1 MTSEGQEHSPRIAV
15 LVACYNRAA
24 ITLPNIAALEAALE
38 GAECRFDIHLLDDAS
53 PDQTGPRVKAAHPRI
68 NVVISEGDLF
78 WNRGMQRIFEVAR
91 AQGPYDAYL
100 LFNDD
105 VLVDREAVAR
115 AVALWTSLNRE
126 GPAALIGAT
135 RDGKHTRTTYSGH
148 RLTDPGQLI
157 LTMVEPGEEARS
169 CDTFNANFV
178 LVPAASLEELG
189 GLDPYYWHGYGDYDL
204 GFSLRKRGERVLL
217 APGWI
222 GTCEGHLMPVPSRHG
237 LWRRLKAGMSGREDP
252 RQRVYMIWKHSSSRP
267 AALFAISLVLIK
279 RVRILVLNRPHVAAL
294 SADAKR

>member
-1 MTSEGQEHSPRIAV
+1 MNTPSPRIAV

-91 AQGPYDAYL
+91 AHGPYDAYL

-126 GPAALIGAT
+126 GPSTVVGAT
-135 RDGKHTRTTYSGH
+135 RAGTEARTTYSGYH
-148 RLTDPGQLI
+148 LLNSGQLI
-157 LTMVEPGEEARS
+157 IAMLEPGDAPRT

-178 LVPAASLEELG
+178 LVPAATFEDIG
-189 GLDPYYWHGYGDYDL
+189 GLDPYYWHAYGDHDL
-204 GFSLRKRGERVLL
+204 GFTIRARGEQIVL
-217 APGWI
+217 AAGWI
-222 GTCEGHLMPVPSRHG
+222 GACEGHIPPVPSRHG
-237 LWRRLKAGMSGREDP
+237 LWLRLRRGLTGREDP
-252 RQRVYMIWKHSSSRP
+252 RQRIYMIWKHTTSRP
-267 AALFAISLVLIK
+267 AALFAIGLMLVK
-279 RVRILVLNRPHVAAL
+279 RVRILVLNRPHVHAH
-294 SADAKR
+294 SADALRPEHT